1 MDNNIN
7 DIDKFFKDRLD
18 GHESEY
24 VSGAWENME
33 AMLDADDSGSVL
45 KNINQYILASVA
57 GAIIL
62 AGSVVAYISGYDT
75 NTYAENVAPKANE
88 QVVAQ
93 APVAKQETN
102 TTSADNE
109 LNSSKDVNT
118 AGIISIDENTA
129 ANEITNTPDVSPSAT
144 TPSNNSTAEVKEAPT
159 PVVAKNDDS
168 KKTDEIT
175 VVENTDKKVTPETSD
190 IKLFTKN
197 LLSNTL
203 LTSIN
208 PEFPFEYP
216 DFGSLV
222 TTKKTFIDSA
232 QKAERKLDEIR
243 RFHRLQVGIQAGGNF
258 NRVLSTSSNNF
269 QVGSGVMVGI
279 FFGKNL
285 SRRWAV
291 NAELNYLRSTGNNI
305 TRNVTQ
311 TEFFLEKTTTNFFLV
326 TKALD
331 YVQLPISVNYSL
343 TPKHKFSIGTSA
355 MWLVNAKTEVA
366 EQRER
371 FAEKSSTTV
380 TKNGV
385 YEDLNTFNYG
395 LLLGYEFNL
404 PSKYSLGVR
413 YNQMF
418 NDVTKNSFF
427 NNNKK
432 HLPAHLQLFVKLNLT
447 R

>member
-62 AGSVVAYISGYDT
+62 AGSVVAYISGYNT

-88 QVVAQ
+88 QVVVQ
-93 APVAKQETN
+93 APASKQETN
-102 TTSADNE
+102 NTSLDNE
-109 LNSSKDVNT
+109 LNSSKDINA
-118 AGIISIDENTA
+118 AGISIEENTSPD
-129 ANEITNTPDVSPSAT
+129 EITNTPEVSPSAT
-144 TPSNNSTAEVKEAPT
+144 TPSNNLANEVNEAPV
-159 PVVAKNDDS
+159 PVVTLNNDD
-168 KKTDEIT
+168 KKAEETT
-175 VVENTDKKVTPETSD
+175 VVETTDKAKVQEVLNA
-190 IKLFTKN
+190 KLFTKN
-197 LLSNTL
+197 TVSNTL

-208 PEFPFEYP
+208 SEFSFKYP
-216 DFGSLV
+216 DFSSLI
-222 TTKKTFIDSA
+222 TTGKTFIDSA

-269 QVGSGVMVGI
+269 QVGSGVMAGI
-279 FFGKNL
+279 FFAKNL

-291 NAELNYLRSTGNNI
+291 NAELNYLRSTSNNI
-305 TRNVTQ
+305 ARNITQ
-311 TEFFLEKTTTNFFLV
+311 KEFFLEKTTTNFFLV

-331 YVQLPISVNYSL
+331 YIQLPISVSYAL
-343 TPKHKFSIGTSA
+343 TPKHRFSLGTSA

-366 EQRER
+366 EQREK

-395 LLLGYEFNL
+395 ILLGYEFNL
-404 PSKYSLGVR
+404 PSKYSLGIR

-418 NDVTKNSFF
+418 SDVTKNSFF
-427 NNNKK
+427 NNDKK